1 MSICSL
7 IAILQ
12 NELINIHLQQ
22 QTTFTTTTTKSLN
35 EGKVEVFPQEEEED
49 KRKVS
54 NR

>member
-22 QTTFTTTTTKSLN
+22 QTTFTTTTKSLN
-35 EGKVEVFPQEEEED
+35 EGKVEVFPQEEED